1 MSAVKT
7 LCLAY
12 QKQHND
18 SQAIVV
24 RSHISLVRNFEAYR
38 FPQKAS
44 QPERE
49 SVATFVTSKL
59 RNSRFF
65 DVYLDRSTLSPIEV
79 EALQDLDLLGPV
91 ISSEKSSR
99 HRKATRSSEQVLQK
113 GYGIFCSTRQRCSVA
128 INEENHVCIRTSMGG
143 LQLENNWE
151 HCTTLDDML
160 DDGSYVFSEQ
170 WGYLTANPN
179 DVGTGMRASV
189 FVHLPGLA
197 MMEQIDHLAVALQ
210 QIGITLQRTG
220 SAETSAP
227 ALFVISN
234 AATLGI
240 KESEELRR
248 LKHVVETIVE
258 QEQEA
263 RKDFLTI
270 QDNRTLVCDW
280 VGRMYGVLC
289 SSYQISQEE
298 ALKLLAWMRFAVDL
312 EMFDASYRS
321 EIDWF
326 LTSSQQ
332 GVLSVLESSDSL
344 SEADDH
350 VRAEY
355 LKKVFRQFPEPKFL
369 A

>member
-1 MSAVKT
+1 M
-7 LCLAY
+7 AY
-12 QKQHND
+12 QEQHSD

-24 RSHISLVRNFEAYR
+24 RSYISLVRNFETYR

-44 QPERE
+44 RSERE
-49 SVATFVTSKL
+49 GVAAFVDSKL

-65 DVYLDRSTLSPIEV
+65 DVYLNRSTLHPVEV
-79 EALQDLDLLGPV
+79 RALQDLDLLGPV
-91 ISSEKSSR
+91 ISLEDSSR
-99 HRKATRSSEQVLQK
+99 RRKSTHPSEQGSQK
-113 GYGIFCSTRQRCSVA
+113 EYSVFCSTQQRCSVSV
-128 INEENHVCIRTSMGG
+128 NEENHICIRSSMDG
-143 LQLENNWE
+143 LQLESNWK
-151 HCTTLDDML
+151 HCTALDDAL
-160 DDGSYVFSEQ
+160 DDGSYAFSEQ

-197 MMEQIDHLAVALQ
+197 MTEQIDHLAAALH
-210 QIGITLQRTG
+210 QIGVTLQRTG
-220 SAETSAP
+220 NAETSTP
-227 ALFVISN
+227 ALFVVSN
-234 AATLGI
+234 TATLGI

-248 LKHVVETIVE
+248 LKHIVETIVE

-263 RKDFLTI
+263 RKDFLAI
-270 QDNRTLVCDW
+270 QDNRTMVCDW

-289 SSYQISQEE
+289 SSYQVSQEE
-298 ALKLLAWMRFAVDL
+298 ASKLLAWMRFAVDL

-321 EIDWF
+321 EIDRC
-326 LTSSQQ
+326 LTGSQQ
-332 GVLSVLESSDSL
+332 GILSVLESSDLL